1 MIDPKVFVALLV
13 LSTAFIV
20 AAIVGAVCFL
30 CRVLKKDSRRRL
42 KDDYVIVLDVSF
54 LWPFCHSPRHRLACA
69 HFRRALA
76 PG

>member
-42 KDDYVIVLDVSF
+42 KDDYVIVLDVSI
-54 LWPFCHSPRHRLACA
+54 P
-69 HFRRALA
+69 
-76 PG
+76 

>member
-20 AAIVGAVCFL
+20 AAIVGAVCVL

-42 KDDYVIVLDVSF
+42 KDDYVIVLDGTEPPPPYTWRGV
-54 LWPFCHSPRHRLACA
+54 HSDV
-69 HFRRALA
+69 RRQ
-76 PG
+76 